1 MESPV
6 YFEEQW
12 RYITRKSV
20 PDICS
25 ETAYMISDLGNVW
38 SNLSNSFL
46 KPTITNCGYY
56 RVCLVLENGAR
67 RYKSIHR
74 ILLIEFDPINN
85 YQKLQV
91 NHFNGD
97 KSYNKIWNL
106 EWTTASQNI
115 QHAINTGLK
124 VIPYGENSSCAQIT
138 NEQAEQIAQL
148 ITEQK
153 YTYQEIA
160 NIVGCTLPIVNK
172 IVQGST
178 WKHIYNKYDLQR
190 FNKQFVLRLSDEDL
204 HKLCKYFED
213 HKNINYRF
221 KSDLYR
227 NALKELFNIE
237 YTQNMTAT
245 LSRLYNKQTRQDI
258 TGLYNF

>member
-1 MESPV
+1 M
-6 YFEEQW
+6 
-12 RYITRKSV
+12 
-20 PDICS
+20 
-25 ETAYMISDLGNVW
+25 
-38 SNLSNSFL
+38 
-46 KPTITNCGYY
+46 
-56 RVCLVLENGAR
+56 
-67 RYKSIHR
+67 
-74 ILLIEFDPINN
+74 
-85 YQKLQV
+85 
-91 NHFNGD
+91 
-97 KSYNKIWNL
+97 
-106 EWTTASQNI
+106 
-115 QHAINTGLK
+115 
-124 VIPYGENSSCAQIT
+124 
-138 NEQAEQIAQL
+138 

-172 IVQGST
+172 IGQGST